1 MRFPVR
7 LPSPS
12 TTAAAAAATVGAVLA
27 AVALRRYLSASRH
40 RPPACVSMSAAAGA
54 ATTLV
59 AYGKSAQE
67 QELLASAAGS
77 VALGEGEPDGEVS
90 VALAYEGAGF
100 DAAVY
105 MSAPGRAGLGG
116 GCSGR
121 PGLVPRR
128 TSSRGECPGDWAFVW
143 SYLILLCFD
152 SASARV
158 RRNFAKLP
166 VGVVCVADVQFK
178 GRGRSKNVWESP
190 PGCLMFSFASQ
201 MQDARKLP
209 LMQYVVC
216 LSITEAIKELCRA
229 KGLPELDVRIKWP
242 NDLYLKGLK
251 VGGILCTSSYE
262 PKVYNICTG
271 VGLNVDNAKPTTCL
285 NAALQE
291 ANPTSPILKREDI
304 LAYFFNKF
312 ENLFE
317 IFLNQGFQ
325 ALEEQYYN
333 SWLHCGQRVVVQDAH
348 ESKSG
353 GVVTIQGLTPT
364 GYLYAIDEDNKS
376 YELHPDGNSFDFF
389 TGLVRRKM
397 EA

>member
-1 MRFPVR
+1 MPFPVR
-7 LPSPS
+7 LTPPS
-12 TTAAAAAATVGAVLA
+12 TGAAAAAAAVGAVLA
-27 AVALRRYLSASRH
+27 AVALRRYLSTSRPRPSAS
-40 RPPACVSMSAAAGA
+40 VTMSALSSCSSTAGA

-59 AYGKSAQE
+59 AYGRSPQD

-77 VALGEGEPDGEVS
+77 VALGEGVSAGEFA
-90 VALAYEGAGF
+90 VALSYEGAGF
-100 DAAVY
+100 DAGAY
-105 MSAPGRAGLGG
+105 MGALRARRFGRWMLW
-116 GCSGR
+116 S
-121 PGLVPRR
+121 PRIGS
-128 TSSRGECPGDWAFVW
+128 TQD
-143 SYLILLCFD
+143 LI
-152 SASARV
+152 AQ
-158 RRNFAKLP
+158 NFAKLP

-190 PGCLMFSFASQ
+190 PGCLMFSFTSQ

-216 LSITEAIKELCRA
+216 LSMTEAIKELCRA

-271 VGLNVDNAKPTTCL
+271 IGLNVDNEKPTTCL

-291 ANPTSPILKREDI
+291 ANVISPRLKREDI

-317 IFLNQGFQ
+317 VFSNQGFQ

-333 SWLHCGQRVVVQDAH
+333 SWLHSGQRVVVQDAH
-348 ESKSG
+348 EGQSVDS
-353 GVVTIQGLTPT
+353 VVTIQGLTPT
-364 GYLYAIDEDNKS
+364 GYLYAIGEDGKN

>member
-7 LPSPS
+7 LPPPS

-27 AVALRRYLSASRH
+27 AVALHRYLSASRH
-40 RPPACVSMSAAAGA
+40 RPPARVSMSAAAGA

-105 MSAPGRAGLGG
+105 MSALRARRFGRWMLWTPRIG
-116 GCSGR
+116 STQD
-121 PGLVPRR
+121 LV
-128 TSSRGECPGDWAFVW
+128 A
-143 SYLILLCFD
+143 
-152 SASARV
+152 
-158 RRNFAKLP
+158 RNFAKLP

-190 PGCLMFSFASQ
+190 PGCLMFSFTSQ

-262 PKVYNICTG
+262 PKVYNIC

-353 GVVTIQGLTPT
+353 SVVTIQGLTPT

>member
-1 MRFPVR
+1 MPFPVR
-7 LPSPS
+7 LPQPS
-12 TTAAAAAATVGAVLA
+12 TGAAAAAATVGAVLA
-27 AVALRRYLSASRH
+27 AVALRRYLSTSRH
-40 RPPACVSMSAAAGA
+40 RSPAPVTMSALGSSSSNSA

-59 AYGKSAQE
+59 AYGRSPE
-67 QELLASAAGS
+67 DQELLASAAGS
-77 VALGEGEPDGEVS
+77 VVLGEGDSAGELA
-90 VALAYEGAGF
+90 VALSYEGAGF
-100 DAAVY
+100 DAAAY
-105 MSAPGRAGLGG
+105 MGALGARRFGRWMLW
-116 GCSGR
+116 S
-121 PGLVPRR
+121 PRMGS
-128 TSSRGECPGDWAFVW
+128 TQD
-143 SYLILLCFD
+143 LI
-152 SASARV
+152 AQ
-158 RRNFAKLP
+158 NFAKLP

-190 PGCLMFSFASQ
+190 AGCLMFSFTSQ

-216 LSITEAIKELCRA
+216 LSMTEAIKELCHDN
-229 KGLPELDVRIKWP
+229 GLPELDVRIKWP

-271 VGLNVDNAKPTTCL
+271 IGLNVDNEKPTTCL
-285 NAALQE
+285 NAALQKP
-291 ANPTSPILKREDI
+291 NVISPKLKREDI

-317 IFLNQGFQ
+317 IFSNQGFQ

-333 SWLHCGQRVVVQDAH
+333 SWLHSGQRVVVQDAH
-348 ESKSG
+348 EGQSVSS
-353 GVVTIQGLTPT
+353 VVTIQGLTPT
-364 GYLYAIDEDNKS
+364 GYLYAIGEDGTS

-389 TGLVRRKM
+389 TGLVRKKI

>member
-1 MRFPVR
+1 MPFPVR
-7 LPSPS
+7 LSPPS
-12 TTAAAAAATVGAVLA
+12 TGAAAAAAAVGAVLA
-27 AVALRRYLSASRH
+27 AVALRRYLYNPRH
-40 RPPACVSMSAAAGA
+40 RSPASMTTSTLRTSSSSATAAAGA
-54 ATTLV
+54 ATTTLV
-59 AYGKSAQE
+59 AYGRSPE
-67 QELLASAAGS
+67 DRELLASAAGS
-77 VALGEGEPDGEVS
+77 VSLGEGDSAGEFAVVLS
-90 VALAYEGAGF
+90 YEGAGF
-100 DAAVY
+100 DAASY
-105 MSAPGRAGLGG
+105 MGALRAERFGRWMLW
-116 GCSGR
+116 S
-121 PGLVPRR
+121 PRIGS
-128 TSSRGECPGDWAFVW
+128 TQD
-143 SYLILLCFD
+143 LI
-152 SASARV
+152 AQ
-158 RRNFAKLP
+158 NFAKLP

-190 PGCLMFSFASQ
+190 AGCLMFSFTSQ

-216 LSITEAIKELCRA
+216 LSMTEAIKELCRA
-229 KGLPELDVRIKWP
+229 RGLPELDVRIKWP

-271 VGLNVDNAKPTTCL
+271 IGLNVDNEKPTTCL

-291 ANPTSPILKREDI
+291 ANVISPRLKREDI
-304 LAYFFNKF
+304 LAHFFNKF

-317 IFLNQGFQ
+317 IFSNQGFQ

-333 SWLHCGQRVVVQDAH
+333 SWLHSGQRVVVQDAH
-348 ESKSG
+348 EGQSVSS
-353 GVVTIQGLTPT
+353 VVTIQGLTTT
-364 GYLYAIDEDNKS
+364 GYLYAIGEDGKS

>member
-1 MRFPVR
+1 MPPFPVR
-7 LPSPS
+7 LPQAQPSS
-12 TTAAAAAATVGAVLA
+12 TTRAAAAAAAAVGAVIA
-27 AVALRRYLSASRH
+27 AVALRRYLSTSRRRPSASV
-40 RPPACVSMSAAAGA
+40 AMSALRSSSSSSASA

-59 AYGKSAQE
+59 AYGKSPQD

-77 VALGEGEPDGEVS
+77 VAPGEGGSAGEFA
-90 VALAYEGAGF
+90 VALSYAGAGF
-100 DAAVY
+100 DAGAY
-105 MSAPGRAGLGG
+105 MGALRARRFGRWMLW
-116 GCSGR
+116 S
-121 PGLVPRR
+121 PRIGS
-128 TSSRGECPGDWAFVW
+128 TQD
-143 SYLILLCFD
+143 LI
-152 SASARV
+152 AQ
-158 RRNFAKLP
+158 NFAKLP

-190 PGCLMFSFASQ
+190 PGCLMFSFTSQ
-201 MQDARKLP
+201 MQDVRKLP

-216 LSITEAIKELCRA
+216 LSMTEAIKELCRA

-262 PKVYNICTG
+262 AKVYNICTG
-271 VGLNVDNAKPTTCL
+271 IGLNVDNEKPSTCL

-291 ANPTSPILKREDI
+291 ANAISPRLKREDV

-317 IFLNQGFQ
+317 IFSNQGFQ

-333 SWLHCGQRVVVQDAH
+333 SWLHSGQTVVVQDAH
-348 ESKSG
+348 ECQSVGS
-353 GVVTIQGLTPT
+353 VVTIQGLTPT
-364 GYLYAIDEDNKS
+364 GYLYAIGEDDKS